1 MIKLI
6 SPLDGWDV
14 QKSLAAM
21 HGVQGFCQ
29 GKGLVLIVGLKYKN
43 EGWNGGFAYS
53 CYWFAPW

>member
-1 MIKLI
+1 MEIWKI

-14 QKSLAAM
+14 QKPLAAM

-43 EGWNGGFAYS
+43 ER
-53 CYWFAPW
+53 